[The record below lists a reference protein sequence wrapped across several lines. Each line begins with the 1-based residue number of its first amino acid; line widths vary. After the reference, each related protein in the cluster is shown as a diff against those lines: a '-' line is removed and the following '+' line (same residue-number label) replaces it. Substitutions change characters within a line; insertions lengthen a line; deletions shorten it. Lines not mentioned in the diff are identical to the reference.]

1 MITMPVSSII
11 MITYHIITYH
21 ISHITLSHITYHIS
35 SWSHITLSQCLSQVW
50 SSEVVLDS
58 ASVFATLQYSP
69 RQTEYRG
76 VKMFQYFHIF
86 NSSISLY
93 FFQHFNIF
101 NIHQDNCRFYVVD
114 ESLYFRQDFQRRL
127 ERAKE
132 HPMDFTAISACHL
145 FRFLHFHFRA
155 DEKKIQ
161 ILGRQTWW

>member
-1 MITMPVSSII
+1 MVT
-11 MITYHIITYH
+11 
-21 ISHITLSHITYHIS
+21 
-35 SWSHITLSQCLSQVW
+35 
-50 SSEVVLDS
+50 
-58 ASVFATLQYSP
+58 AFAILA
-69 RQTEYRG
+69 
-76 VKMFQYFHIF
+76 MF

-145 FRFLHFHFRA
+145 FRFLHFHFH
-155 DEKKIQ
+155 EKKKYKFLEDRLGGNFSLYIIGKIQ
-161 ILGRQTWW
+161 KKI